1 MLIREKGLQLVH
13 QQTEAVLLITKRNLR
28 NVRLQVGNL
37 QIETKEC
44 VNYLRVVLVFEQNYE
59 GE

>member
-1 MLIREKGLQLVH
+1 MLIREKELQLVH

-37 QIETKEC
+37 QIETKEY
-44 VNYLRVVLVFEQNYE
+44 VNYLRVVPVFEQNYE